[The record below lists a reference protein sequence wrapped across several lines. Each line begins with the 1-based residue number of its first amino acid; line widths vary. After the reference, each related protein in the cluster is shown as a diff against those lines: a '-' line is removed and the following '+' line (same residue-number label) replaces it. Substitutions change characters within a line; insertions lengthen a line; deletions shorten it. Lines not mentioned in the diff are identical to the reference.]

1 MGPVGSE
8 SARVELINDQGGPG
22 CPLGAHVKGGQDLDS
37 ARVELM
43 QGRGAPQISSSQVDS
58 TTGVQYKRNA
68 T

>member
-8 SARVELINDQGGPG
+8 STRVELINDQGGPG
-22 CPLGAHVKGGQDLDS
+22 CPLGAHEKRGQDLES

-43 QGRGAPQISSSQVDS
+43 QGRGSAQISSIRADS
-58 TTGVQYKRNA
+58 TTGVQNKRNA